1 MLCLRGEAGRGNPRA
16 EMALAPLPQPPG
28 GPMHPFLPCS
38 QSPDVRDQGGGGEG
52 WPRRTTKGEGNGGWV
67 GRAQEWVLEG
77 PTSSSQGVGRGTQKA
92 VILTDFCFCL
102 AGSRDCQ
109 EWGGGGERGGHPGRG
124 RGQGRSQ
131 DKRGRESGQT
141 RRDNRAC
148 VLVTDRARERGRDP
162 MPRGSQRWPWIRP
175 GRRTDSPVDLGIF

>member
-1 MLCLRGEAGRGNPRA
+1 MREGW
-16 EMALAPLPQPPG
+16 
-28 GPMHPFLPCS
+28 
-38 QSPDVRDQGGGGEG
+38 DGGE
-52 WPRRTTKGEGNGGWV
+52 V

-77 PTSSSQGVGRGTQKA
+77 PTSSSQEVGRGTQKA

-109 EWGGGGERGGHPGRG
+109 EWGGGGEREGHPGRG
-124 RGQGRSQ
+124 RGQGRDQ

-162 MPRGSQRWPWIRP
+162 MPRGSQRWP
-175 GRRTDSPVDLGIF
+175 